1 MKRPY
6 RTTLINDF
14 NSMNSNH
21 LQSIGAKSS
30 ESIISTVTIIICSL
44 ERGLRRCDDPAS
56 WVWRHSLRKPEK
68 HPCLTANQYWSVATL
83 PYRYLP
89 ASGHRYPGA
98 VRGSRE
104 FKAEY
109 VKKQNSP
116 TGKSHDLVKTVLSPV
131 HPTRPPRT
139 QNIDEPLFW
148 CAECRTWTSGAHP
161 EEKLGGGGGYR
172 HPFSHIVKKGTG
184 YRKLRWLINTCSK
197 CSSWNLSK

>member
-30 ESIISTVTIIICSL
+30 ESILSTGAIIICSL
-44 ERGLRRCDDPAS
+44 ERGPRRCDDP
-56 WVWRHSLRKPEK
+56 RHQLGMAALPQKTRKK
-68 HPCLTANQYWSVATL
+68 HRCLTANQYWSVATL
-83 PYRYLP
+83 PNRYLP

-116 TGKSHDLVKTVLSPV
+116 TGKSHDLAKTVLSPV

-139 QNIDEPLFW
+139 QTIDEPLFW
-148 CAECRTWTSGAHP
+148 CAECRTWASGANP
-161 EEKLGGGGGYR
+161 EEKLGGGG
-172 HPFSHIVKKGTG
+172 V
-184 YRKLRWLINTCSK
+184 
-197 CSSWNLSK
+197 SSLLLSYS